1 MTMAEAVM
9 CGGLGG
15 MVIGG
20 VVATIIVRS
29 GMIPET
35 CVIMLQDRLWRALSA
50 VRLAMVA
57 TDRALMG
64 DALEKAEGHILAS
77 GRILRK
83 QLNDEG
89 DRV

>member
-1 MTMAEAVM
+1 MTIAEAVM

-50 VRLAMVA
+50 VRLATARRMA
-57 TDRALMG
+57 QRNS
-64 DALEKAEGHILAS
+64 K
-77 GRILRK
+77 RWR
-83 QLNDEG
+83 
-89 DRV
+89 R